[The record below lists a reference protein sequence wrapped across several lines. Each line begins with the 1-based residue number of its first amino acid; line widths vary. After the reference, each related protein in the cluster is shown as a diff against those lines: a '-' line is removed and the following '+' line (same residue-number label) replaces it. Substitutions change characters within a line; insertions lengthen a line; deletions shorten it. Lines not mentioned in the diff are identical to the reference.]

1 MLILGIIRIPEVK
14 TMGIISVIMILKQ
27 VVQMVTIVLQSLN
40 LYLTVV
46 KGV

>member
-1 MLILGIIRIPEVK
+1 MLILGNIRISEVK
-14 TMGIISVIMILKQ
+14 TMGIISVIIILKQ
-27 VVQMVTIVLQSLN
+27 VVQMITIVLQSLN